1 MQNYIYKPRGGNACR
16 QRFFEVIFDPEEEL
30 EPGQTPTRIWVVDGN
45 DPDYDKEDYTCG
57 IMIPANPEKEN
68 RIPILKTRISTN
80 KFDSIYL
87 ELEQTYPVDR
97 AQPIKVT
104 IQSGPLPLQRTVRKQ
119 VIQLASISYDDKS
132 EISGITQIWNG
143 ENINLFTMFYI
154 GDWIIG
160 GMDDD

>member
-1 MQNYIYKPRGGNACR
+1 MQNYIYKPRGGNAYR
-16 QRFFEVIFDPEEEL
+16 QRFFEVIFDPTEAL

-45 DPDYDKEDYTCG
+45 DTDYDKEDYTCG
-57 IMIPANPEKEN
+57 IMIPTNPEKEN
-68 RIPILKTRISTN
+68 RIPILKTRLSTN

-87 ELEQTYPVDR
+87 DLEQSYPLDR

-104 IQSGPLPLQRTVRKQ
+104 LKSGPLPLQRTARKQ
-119 VIQLASISYDDKS
+119 TVQLAALSNDNMGKIS
-132 EISGITQIWNG
+132 ITQIGNG
-143 ENINLFTMFYI
+143 QNINLFTMFYI